1 MAKKKSRIPEFHTD
15 EEERQFWD
23 QHSFEEF
30 ADELEELD
38 VQIRPTPHKP
48 GHDRSLSGGE

>member
-1 MAKKKSRIPEFHTD
+1 MAKKKSRIPEFYTD

-38 VQIRPTPHKP
+38 VQIQPLPRKP
-48 GHDRSLSGGE
+48 GHDRSPSEGK

>member
-1 MAKKKSRIPEFHTD
+1 MAKKKSRIPLFRTD
-15 EEERQFWD
+15 EEERLFWD

-38 VQIRPTPHKP
+38 VQIQPPPRKP
-48 GHDRSLSGGE
+48 GHDRSPSEGK